1 MKFFLEYIKESL
13 GNIKSFDMR
22 FIVYIF
28 LTIQLLN
35 FRHVF
40 GQKVREDSSKLNTV
54 NWERVKEKSKPLKKI
69 IWRSYNNDET
79 YFKNKNNQNS
89 TRIKIKASEEERINE
104 LLKKSVFSNTE
115 IEPFLPLNNFL
126 EYGDFQGTVRWKSS
140 FNGGAA
146 NGTGQQNPSFV
157 FDYGISDSSLITIY
171 FSEADDNLYN
181 LINDQ
186 KVNYH
191 WQNYAF
197 SFKKEL
203 LNNNKNNFGISIV
216 PTIEYWRHAS
226 GSNESKSIYNQ
237 KDSLDSRDRFD
248 NLIGSLS
255 LPISKKL
262 NENLTALIIPGITF
276 LPEKLGS
283 KGIGKNAYGNNLYIG
298 SGLVYDLSE
307 DLNLLFSYTIPL
319 GPGNNHFDSDLNYS
333 RKSIY
338 SFGLGWDINPQ
349 IGIEGKVTNSYGA
362 TPSTGLL
369 TIPSDNLPLYSA
381 NISYRPYRKDTYL
394 MPLDERDKSI
404 SNGGITVSNAL
415 VPRSGTSQININYDR
430 GGNVFA
436 FYGYSLSNVFQL
448 ELLNI
453 GSFDLVKVSEYNNSN
468 LHSTYLDENNLN
480 FRLGGKILLFSPR
493 KNDLYWISLRA
504 SVGRNNETN
513 QGYVFSE
520 FINTFRVNNWLAFN
534 FSPKYFFSG
543 VESFGGIGFSSY
555 INLLD
560 NLMLIPEIN
569 TSIKNDSDLNS
580 TLALR
585 YSFSPEN
592 SLDLYY
598 SNALGV
604 QDIGQ
609 LLKDKEYRLGIKLN
623 FLL

>member
-1 MKFFLEYIKESL
+1 
-13 GNIKSFDMR
+13 MR
-22 FIVYIF
+22 LIFYIF
-28 LTIQLLN
+28 FFSQIFNFLGVIAEKVNQDPHILN
-35 FRHVF
+35 RVDWE
-40 GQKVREDSSKLNTV
+40 KVPK
-54 NWERVKEKSKPLKKI
+54 KKSIPLKKI
-69 IWRSYNNDET
+69 IWKSYNNEEILFEKVNVNEASKTKIDPL
-79 YFKNKNNQNS
+79 NK
-89 TRIKIKASEEERINE
+89 ERINE
-104 LLKKSVFSNTE
+104 PKKSAFFLTE

-126 EYGDFQGTVRWKSS
+126 EYGNFQTSVKWKSS
-140 FNGGAA
+140 FQGGEAG
-146 NGTGQQNPSFV
+146 GTGQQNPSFA
-157 FDYGISDSSLITIY
+157 FDYGLSDNDLLTIY

-181 LINDQ
+181 IIEGQ

-203 LNNNKNNFGISIV
+203 LNNNENSFAISIV
-216 PTIEYWRHAS
+216 PTIEYWRHSS
-226 GSNESKSIYNQ
+226 GTKDSKSIYNQ
-237 KDSLDSRDRFD
+237 QDSLNGKDKFD

-262 NENLTALIIPGITF
+262 SEKFTALFVPGITF

-283 KGIGKNAYGNNLYIG
+283 KGIGKNAYGNNFYIG
-298 SGLVYDLSE
+298 SGFVFDVAE
-307 DLNLLFSYTIPL
+307 DLNLLFSYTTPF
-319 GPGNNHFDSDLNYS
+319 GPGNNHFDKDLNYT

-349 IGIEGKVTNSYGA
+349 IGIEGKITNSYGS

-369 TIPSDNLPLYSA
+369 TIPSDNLPLYTA
-381 NISYRPYRKDTYL
+381 NIIYRPYEKDTHL
-394 MPLDERDKSI
+394 TLLNERDKSI
-404 SNGGITVSNAL
+404 SNGGITVNNAL
-415 VPRSGTSQININYDR
+415 IPKAGTSQFNFNYDE
-430 GGNVFA
+430 GGTFFG
-436 FYGYSLSNVFQL
+436 FYGYSLSNIFQV

-453 GSFDLVKVSEYNNSN
+453 GSFDGLNFGEDNNSK
-468 LHSTYLDENNLN
+468 LYSTYLSDNNLN
-480 FRLGGKILLFSPR
+480 FRLGGKLLLFSPQ
-493 KNDLYWISLRA
+493 KNDLYWVSLRS
-504 SVGRNNETN
+504 SVGRNNDTN

-534 FSPKYFFSG
+534 VSPKYFFSG

-555 INLLD
+555 INLFD

-569 TSIKNDSDLNS
+569 TSIKNNSDLNS

-585 YSFSPEN
+585 YSFSPEK

-598 SNALGV
+598 SNAAGV

-609 LLKDKEYRLGIKLN
+609 LLKIKDYRLGFRFN